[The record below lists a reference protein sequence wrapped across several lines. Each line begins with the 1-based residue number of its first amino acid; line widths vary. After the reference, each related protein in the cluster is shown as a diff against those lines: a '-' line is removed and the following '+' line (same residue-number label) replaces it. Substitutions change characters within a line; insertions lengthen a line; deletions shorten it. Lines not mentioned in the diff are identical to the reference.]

1 MDTRPARLSGRHI
14 RHWIGRIVAVFAA
27 IGMIGTAAPALAQAS
42 GPLDGKTFWYQPEHD
57 PYKTVEFFL
66 EPRFEAPKVTVER
79 KVDFVVLA
87 GHRGW
92 LQVKL
97 GGPRAQVVYT
107 NVRLFGNAMYKP
119 AETDYGDA
127 EFKRASI
134 FDQDPDELRKRFVRT
149 DPSEKGVG
157 TTKVPAWKKY
167 RENWST
173 LKSEPAKKR
182 YVRPLPQES
191 EAPVATPAPRPAAPA
206 DPSAAPGPIDPT
218 VLR

>member
-1 MDTRPARLSGRHI
+1 MRAAWMRRLLGPVGR
-14 RHWIGRIVAVFAA
+14 GRCAVAA
-27 IGMIGTAAPALAQAS
+27 ICMVVSAAAALAQGA
-42 GPLDGKTFWYQPEHD
+42 GALDGKTFWYLPEHD
-57 PYKTVEFFL
+57 PYRTVEFFL

-87 GHRGW
+87 GQRGW

-97 GGPRAQVVYT
+97 GGPRAQVVFT

-119 AETDYGDA
+119 AETDYGDG

-134 FDQDPDELRKRFVRT
+134 FDQDPDEIRKRFVRT
-149 DPSEKGVG
+149 DPADKGPG
-157 TTKVPAWKKY
+157 TAKGPAWKKY

-173 LKSEPAKKR
+173 LKPEPAKKR
-182 YVRPLPQES
+182 YVRPSPQEN
-191 EAPVATPAPRPAAPA
+191 EAQAKAPPPAASSPPDLPAAPNPV
-206 DPSAAPGPIDPT
+206 DPA